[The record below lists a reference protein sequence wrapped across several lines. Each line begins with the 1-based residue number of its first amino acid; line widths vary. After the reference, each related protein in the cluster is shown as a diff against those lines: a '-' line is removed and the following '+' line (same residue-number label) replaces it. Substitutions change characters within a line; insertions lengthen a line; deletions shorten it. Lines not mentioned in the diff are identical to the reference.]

1 MKQDR
6 KPSLDARKLRAEG
19 KGERERALKYAR
31 ALRANTPGEQ
41 TDPAIVVWAEHG
53 DLAPLLWLLRSD
65 KEISPKI
72 RALIADLLERK
83 MKRPKSR
90 PQTENTL
97 WEERRRANLVMLLE
111 RDGWS
116 KRTAA
121 VAQAAEALGC
131 SEKAVQESLRKHEE
145 DLLQL
150 WREEGVDDSLELWRE
165 EIQKNSR
172 RTRELVKEFVH
183 SQRKEVRT

>member
-6 KPSLDARKLRAEG
+6 RPSLDARKLRAEG
-19 KGERERALKYAR
+19 KGDRERALEYAR

-72 RALIADLLERK
+72 RALIADLLEGK
-83 MKRPKSR
+83 MKLPKSR
-90 PQTENTL
+90 PQTEKIL
-97 WEERRRANLVMLLE
+97 WEERRRASLVMLLE

-121 VAQAAEALGC
+121 VAKAAEALGC
-131 SEKAVQESLRKHEE
+131 SKKAVQEALRKHEE
-145 DLLQL
+145 DLLDL
-150 WREEGVDDSLELWRE
+150 LREEEEDLLELWRE
-165 EIQKNSR
+165 GVSLAEPES
-172 RTRELVKEFVH
+172 
-183 SQRKEVRT
+183 